1 MDQVHRDTQMEI
13 LMLETFQKIDQ
24 MVKANI
30 IIKMEKHIK
39 ECFLMV

>member
-1 MDQVHRDTQMEI
+1 MDWAQKGIRMEI

-30 IIKMEKHIK
+30 IIEMETLIK